1 MGFQNLRN
9 GNTIY
14 ILHRTESPKLEIG
27 KVTNVSP
34 PIPKYGGQFNEMIV
48 DITADVNGTTINFQ
62 KVPAML
68 DITDIGGNSV
78 ISCSKGAIND
88 EVRAFKQRSEDILNS
103 MDYHQSVIAG
113 CDDIIKVLNPEI
125 AEKEEREKE
134 TQELKNEISSLKSM
148 FGEFMKQFKNQNY
161 GNSN

>member
-1 MGFQNLRN
+1 M
-9 GNTIY
+9 
-14 ILHRTESPKLEIG
+14 
-27 KVTNVSP
+27 
-34 PIPKYGGQFNEMIV
+34 
-48 DITADVNGTTINFQ
+48 
-62 KVPAML
+62 PAVL

-88 EVRAFKQRSEDILNS
+88 EIKAFKQRSEDILNS
-103 MDYHQSVIAG
+103 MDYHKSVIAG

-148 FGEFMKQFKNQNY
+148 FGEFMKQFNNKNY

>member
-68 DITDIGGNSV
+68 DITDIGNGSV
-78 ISCSKGAIND
+78 LSCNKEVIND
-88 EVRAFKQRSEDILNS
+88 EVRAFKQRSEDIIDS
-103 MDYHQSVIAG
+103 IEYHKNVIAG
-113 CDDIIKVLNPEI
+113 CDSIIKVLNPEI
-125 AEKEEREKE
+125 AEKEERERE
-134 TQELKNEISSLKSM
+134 TQAIKEELADIKSM
-148 FGEFMKQFKNQNY
+148 FGEFMRQFKNN
-161 GNSN
+161 